1 MSVIDN
7 LSPEEQELL
16 KKLGLTKE
24 QILARIKQP
33 KSKKNAP
40 IDHNLSEQSGTIHN
54 TCLCCGSKTEEYVDF
69 VKRAD
74 CSGYAMKSVVVPT
87 HQPTVNLTYRV
98 IKCAKCSDEQ
108 LLLRTTSQLVEM
120 IHNLR
125 KELRK

>member
-1 MSVIDN
+1 MSVYDG
-7 LSPEEQELL
+7 LTQEEKDLL
-16 KKLGLTKE
+16 QKLGLTEEAIAKKVS
-24 QILARIKQP
+24 QQKV
-33 KSKKNAP
+33 KKNAP